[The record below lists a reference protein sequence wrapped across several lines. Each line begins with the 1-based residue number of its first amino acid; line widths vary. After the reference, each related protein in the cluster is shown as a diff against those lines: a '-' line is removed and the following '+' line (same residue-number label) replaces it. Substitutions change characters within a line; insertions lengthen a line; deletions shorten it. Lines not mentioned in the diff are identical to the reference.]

1 MGFSYGSQGFILILV
16 AVSLLA
22 LGEAKT
28 VVVGGSQGWR
38 YGFNYTHWTLKNGPF
53 YIKDTLGTFILKLN
67 IMSHFFFFIFFIL
80 CFNVLIILMC
90 SFQVRSTKQHPCS

>member
-1 MGFSYGSQGFILILV
+1 MGFSYGSHGFILILV

-38 YGFNYTHWTLKNGPF
+38 YGFNYTDWTLKNGPF
-53 YIKDTLGTFILKLN
+53 YIKDTLGQSQPTF
-67 IMSHFFFFIFFIL
+67 
-80 CFNVLIILMC
+80 
-90 SFQVRSTKQHPCS
+90 T

>member
-1 MGFSYGSQGFILILV
+1 MGFSYGSHGFILILV

-38 YGFNYTHWTLKNGPF
+38 YGFNYTDWTLKNGPF
-53 YIKDTLGTFILKLN
+53 YIKDTLVFKYDPPSNT
-67 IMSHFFFFIFFIL
+67 
-80 CFNVLIILMC
+80 VLMTC
-90 SFQVRSTKQHPCS
+90 TYSQTCGAT